1 MTRFEITFHH
11 TGSILDPKGMIER
24 IIAQAPSPRAHI
36 VVYVAAENV
45 VKFKKLLDGDDQVKE
60 YLTHPVDRKSRLMT
74 AI

>member
-1 MTRFEITFHH
+1 
-11 TGSILDPKGMIER
+11 MIER